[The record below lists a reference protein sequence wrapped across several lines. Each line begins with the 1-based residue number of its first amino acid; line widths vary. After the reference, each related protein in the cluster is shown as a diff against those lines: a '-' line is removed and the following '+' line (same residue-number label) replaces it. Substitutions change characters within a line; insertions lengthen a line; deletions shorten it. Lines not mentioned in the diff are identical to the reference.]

1 MDKTEICPDVFR
13 YILILNWTTLFVGE
27 KCKLCH
33 QPLDKSYSLEGS
45 TKERERQLFQKQLF
59 DFTTLNENSSCR
71 DPAKAFNLFYNWW
84 VIQNLESGQLIIH
97 TFVSDWLAA
106 ICKPFIGW
114 SFVRWFLIGRSFIC
128 RKVNLRVIATNAT
141 LMWHHDHRNHQNRH
155 GHHHHHLLHH
165 PHHLHWPII
174 HLPEGQSADDCN
186 WCNFDG
192 GCLLPNKSAHPALT
206 YDKKIQK
213 TKYKK
218 NNLKKNKQNTT
229 GATLMEALEATS
241 STYPGIWY
249 KLILFCFIHN
259 FKRRENMK
267 PCSCYATD
275 QQILK
280 RKDNQMIANGATLM
294 EAASCQTNLNPP
306 HFRYW
311 WLKQN
316 DFFAVL
322 WFW

>member
-1 MDKTEICPDVFR
+1 MIMVIAIFFI
-13 YILILNWTTLFVGE
+13 ILII
-27 KCKLCH
+27 
-33 QPLDKSYSLEGS
+33 
-45 TKERERQLFQKQLF
+45 
-59 DFTTLNENSSCR
+59 FTGL
-71 DPAKAFNLFYNWW
+71 
-84 VIQNLESGQLIIH
+84 
-97 TFVSDWLAA
+97 
-106 ICKPFIGW
+106 
-114 SFVRWFLIGRSFIC
+114 SFIC
-128 RKVNLRVIATNAT
+128 PKVNLPMIATGAT
-141 LMWHHDHRNHQNRH
+141 LMEAASCQTNQHIRH
-155 GHHHHHLLHH
+155 WRL
-165 PHHLHWPII
+165 I
-174 HLPEGQSADDCN
+174 
-186 WCNFDG
+186 
-192 GCLLPNKSAHPALT
+192 
-206 YDKKIQK
+206 KKIQK

-218 NNLKKNKQNTT
+218 KIKKYKQNTT